1 VKRRDSDDDDIR
13 QQADAGNKA
22 MSRQRRTRIA
32 SVVLRQQRQPDDPG
46 SNLQIEVH
54 RVRWRD
60 LSSLRRI
67 RQQIVLN
74 QPNGHWQAADPFHAG
89 MRQLMP
95 FLSTPD
101 RVAVARGTGRALG
114 HAVFRVS
121 PPDERWILESIGSNT
136 GVYEA
141 DPIWEELLR
150 YSIMAAGLEGA
161 KRLYA
166 KLPVGSSLI
175 SPARKTGFTPYATER
190 ILTATS
196 LPVTS
201 ASPSVRPQQAS
212 DVWSIHQLYMAVVP
226 RQVQYAEALTS
237 HHWDITTHRVRDE
250 RVTGWLVE
258 EGNQIVGYV
267 RVTTSID
274 RHVLEFI
281 VDPDH
286 RDVVTDL
293 VHTVLAHLAAMP
305 RRSMFA
311 VVRTYQL
318 EMIHVLS
325 DVGFIPWLEQDV
337 HVKYTTAPVL
347 APIINGLPVT
357 QELSEPVG
365 KRVPTFYGTIS
376 DSVTEPAGS
385 TVRVFAT
392 TNHP

>member
-1 VKRRDSDDDDIR
+1 MV
-13 QQADAGNKA
+13 DAGKKA
-22 MSRQRRTRIA
+22 MSRHRRTHA
-32 SVVLRQQRQPDDPG
+32 ANVVLRHQRQPDEPG

-74 QPNGHWQAADPFHAG
+74 QPNGHWRAADPFHAG

-95 FLSTPD
+95 FVSSAD
-101 RVAVARGTGRALG
+101 RVAVAQGSGRALG

-121 PPDERWILESIGSNT
+121 PPDERWMLESIGSNT

-141 DPIWEELLR
+141 EPIWEELLR

-166 KLPVGSSLI
+166 KLPLGSSLI

-201 ASPSVRPQQAS
+201 ESASVRPQQAS

-237 HHWDITTHRVRDE
+237 HHWDITAHRVRDE
-250 RVTGWLVE
+250 RVSGWLME
-258 EGNQIVGYV
+258 DGNQIAGYV
-267 RVTTSID
+267 WVTTSVD
-274 RHVLEFI
+274 RHALEFI

-286 RDVVTDL
+286 RSVVTEL
-293 VHTVLAHLAAMP
+293 VRSVLAKLAAVP

-311 VVRTYQL
+311 VVRTYQQ
-318 EMIHVLS
+318 EIIPVLG

-337 HVKYTTAPVL
+337 HVKYTTAPVQ
-347 APIINGLPVT
+347 APIVNGLPVT
-357 QELSEPVG
+357 QELPEPVG
-365 KRVPTFYGTIS
+365 KRVPTFYGTIGDPGS
-376 DSVTEPAGS
+376 DPAGS